1 MCFQPANQR
10 FFFGNI
16 LEHISNGMVVPELSL
31 KMIGICQRREEVNL
45 HTRQNRAVQ
54 EHGIDGPGEKGKSQY
69 N

>member
-1 MCFQPANQR
+1 M
-10 FFFGNI
+10 
-16 LEHISNGMVVPELSL
+16 EWVVPELSL

-45 HTRQNRAVQ
+45 HTHQNRAVQ